1 MSVSVSTTVGV
12 GFKVPTNEALDFF
25 ESKYLADELE
35 QYLEDFP
42 LLTFIQA
49 GDDSEY
55 EYVVAV
61 KRLTSR
67 LPDPMYS
74 EGNGVFGLDK
84 PVIALDERIQL
95 LDVAANLMGREPVV
109 GQFIAIRVS

>member
-1 MSVSVSTTVGV
+1 MGIDITTTVGV
-12 GFKVPTNEALDFF
+12 GFKVPTEEAVDFF
-25 ESKYLADELE
+25 GSKYLYEELE

-67 LPDPMYS
+67 LPDPMYR
-74 EGNGVFGLDK
+74 EGNSVFGLDK

-95 LDVAANLMGREPVV
+95 YDVAANLMGREPVV